1 VNDAPSAIRNAIVG
15 QARAGPDRSSHLD
28 CGSGITA
35 TLIIGGISLH
45 HAIVMPGRATQLV
58 LRLQKFYGSG
68 GLNPAT
74 FRVTGPYDLRRP

>member
-1 VNDAPSAIRNAIVG
+1 MRSWA
-15 QARAGPDRSSHLD
+15 AGPDRSSHLD

-45 HAIVMPGRATQLV
+45 HRDCAAWAGNTNWFFVW
-58 LRLQKFYGSG
+58 QKFYGSG

-74 FRVTGPYDLRRP
+74 FRVTGAYDLCRP